1 MLVSEAKTLLL
12 AMSGSLFLGYA
23 RDIEHL
29 TKTFDDESI
38 AHFDDVVLNDQQ
50 LSAQ

>member
-1 MLVSEAKTLLL
+1 
-12 AMSGSLFLGYA
+12 MSFFSFFVGYV

-38 AHFDDVVLNDQQ
+38 AQFDDVVLNDQQ

>member
-1 MLVSEAKTLLL
+1 
-12 AMSGSLFLGYA
+12 MSFASFPVGYV
-23 RDIEHL
+23 RDIEQL

-38 AHFDDVVLNDQQ
+38 AQFDDLVLNDQQ